1 MRFSEAWLRELV
13 NPNISTQVLVD
24 QLTMAGLEVDGFQP
38 VAVEFTDVVVGEILA
53 VETHPGADKLVI
65 CTVDNGI
72 EKLQVV
78 CGAPNA
84 REGIKVPFAKIG
96 AEFPELKIKKAK
108 LRGVESNGM
117 LCSELELG
125 LSDNNEGLLELAA
138 DAPVGADIRD
148 YLGLDDVIIDL
159 DLTPNRSDCLSI
171 LGLARETGLLNSM
184 DIEIP
189 AFGETPEVIDDTFPV
204 ELRPG
209 DGCPRFAAR
218 VIRNVDVSAVTPIWM
233 REKLRRAG
241 IRSIDPVVDIT
252 NYVMLELGQPLHA
265 YDLEKLTGKLVV
277 RRSQDGEECTLL
289 DGSEISLIKDTL
301 VITDDTGPI
310 ALAGV
315 MGGLSTSVTT
325 ETRHILFEAAFF
337 EPAAIAGRA
346 RSYGMSTDAAHRF
359 ERGVDWQGQ
368 ARALERAT
376 ELLLMI
382 AGGSP
387 GPTVVTT
394 NESCLPT
401 PNVVKLRA
409 SRISRLMG
417 VDIDQTVVEEILD
430 RLGFESKAYVRDSE
444 SAEPAW
450 EVSAP
455 SHRFDIAIEADL
467 IEEISR
473 VFGYNNLPVRTP
485 KASLTMLPKSETA
498 LSLNRLKDQL
508 VGRGWYEAV
517 TYSFVDADLQ
527 SSLNPEEE
535 PVVLANPLSS
545 DMSVMRTTIW
555 TGLVNSLI
563 YNVNRQQD
571 QVKLFESGL
580 CFSQSTSREVLVFE
594 EIIQVGKLA
603 GVACGRRE
611 TENWANS
618 PEFIDFYD
626 VKGDLESIFALVGEP
641 EDFSLLAGEH
651 PGLHPGQTA
660 KIEKNSQTVGYI
672 GLLDPRIQ
680 KKLDCRYP
688 IFLFEIETNSL
699 ISETLSQ
706 HSALSR
712 FPEVRRDIAILVK
725 QTTSAEE
732 VRSSIIAAADETL
745 VNLKLFDVYQGK
757 GIDPN
762 RKSMAMGLTFRD
774 ASRTLTDDEI
784 NNSMNTIVS
793 SLETGLGASLRN

>member
-1 MRFSEAWLRELV
+1 
-13 NPNISTQVLVD
+13 
-24 QLTMAGLEVDGFQP
+24 
-38 VAVEFTDVVVGEILA
+38 
-53 VETHPGADKLVI
+53 
-65 CTVDNGI
+65 
-72 EKLQVV
+72 
-78 CGAPNA
+78 
-84 REGIKVPFAKIG
+84 
-96 AEFPELKIKKAK
+96 
-108 LRGVESNGM
+108 
-117 LCSELELG
+117 
-125 LSDNNEGLLELAA
+125 
-138 DAPVGADIRD
+138 
-148 YLGLDDVIIDL
+148 
-159 DLTPNRSDCLSI
+159 
-171 LGLARETGLLNSM
+171 
-184 DIEIP
+184 
-189 AFGETPEVIDDTFPV
+189 
-204 ELRPG
+204 
-209 DGCPRFAAR
+209 
-218 VIRNVDVSAVTPIWM
+218 
-233 REKLRRAG
+233 
-241 IRSIDPVVDIT
+241 
-252 NYVMLELGQPLHA
+252 
-265 YDLEKLTGKLVV
+265 
-277 RRSQDGEECTLL
+277 
-289 DGSEISLIKDTL
+289 
-301 VITDDTGPI
+301 
-310 ALAGV
+310 
-315 MGGLSTSVTT
+315 
-325 ETRHILFEAAFF
+325 
-337 EPAAIAGRA
+337 
-346 RSYGMSTDAAHRF
+346 MSTDAAHRF

-394 NESCLPT
+394 NESCMPT

-430 RLGFESKAYVRDSE
+430 RLGFESKVYGRDSE
-444 SAEPAW
+444 FAEPAW
-450 EVSAP
+450 EVIAP

-527 SSLNPEEE
+527 TSLNPEEE

-660 KIEKNSQTVGYI
+660 KIEKNCQIVGYV

-793 SLETGLGASLRN
+793 SLETELGASLRN

>member
-1 MRFSEAWLRELV
+1 
-13 NPNISTQVLVD
+13 
-24 QLTMAGLEVDGFQP
+24 
-38 VAVEFTDVVVGEILA
+38 
-53 VETHPGADKLVI
+53 
-65 CTVDNGI
+65 
-72 EKLQVV
+72 
-78 CGAPNA
+78 
-84 REGIKVPFAKIG
+84 
-96 AEFPELKIKKAK
+96 
-108 LRGVESNGM
+108 
-117 LCSELELG
+117 
-125 LSDNNEGLLELAA
+125 
-138 DAPVGADIRD
+138 
-148 YLGLDDVIIDL
+148 
-159 DLTPNRSDCLSI
+159 
-171 LGLARETGLLNSM
+171 
-184 DIEIP
+184 
-189 AFGETPEVIDDTFPV
+189 
-204 ELRPG
+204 
-209 DGCPRFAAR
+209 
-218 VIRNVDVSAVTPIWM
+218 
-233 REKLRRAG
+233 
-241 IRSIDPVVDIT
+241 
-252 NYVMLELGQPLHA
+252 
-265 YDLEKLTGKLVV
+265 
-277 RRSQDGEECTLL
+277 
-289 DGSEISLIKDTL
+289 
-301 VITDDTGPI
+301 
-310 ALAGV
+310 
-315 MGGLSTSVTT
+315 
-325 ETRHILFEAAFF
+325 
-337 EPAAIAGRA
+337 
-346 RSYGMSTDAAHRF
+346 
-359 ERGVDWQGQ
+359 
-368 ARALERAT
+368 
-376 ELLLMI
+376 
-382 AGGSP
+382 
-387 GPTVVTT
+387 
-394 NESCLPT
+394 
-401 PNVVKLRA
+401 
-409 SRISRLMG
+409 
-417 VDIDQTVVEEILD
+417 
-430 RLGFESKAYVRDSE
+430 
-444 SAEPAW
+444 
-450 EVSAP
+450 
-455 SHRFDIAIEADL
+455 
-467 IEEISR
+467 
-473 VFGYNNLPVRTP
+473 
-485 KASLTMLPKSETA
+485 MLPKSETA

-527 SSLNPEEE
+527 TSLNPEEE

-660 KIEKNSQTVGYI
+660 KIEKNCQIVGYV

-793 SLETGLGASLRN
+793 SLETELGASLRN